1 MASFLPKGPLQTI
14 ERHILEQQKFYPEAT
29 GTLTGLLYDLALAGK
44 IISSHIQR
52 AGLAEI
58 FGPPGA
64 VFYTHLTLR
73 TTVLV

>member
-44 IISSHIQR
+44 IISSHIQ
-52 AGLAEI
+52 LSLI
-58 FGPPGA
+58 
-64 VFYTHLTLR
+64 HI
-73 TTVLV
+73 